1 VSAFRFFRLGLTALY
16 GVMLIPAVFVFW
28 AACSDY
34 IDRGC
39 PGEGINQC
47 SDAMGTMQIILGF
60 LIIGGSVCLALRAY
74 ERKMVPTKV
83 ELNA

>member
-1 VSAFRFFRLGLTALY
+1 MSIPTAFLG
-16 GVMLIPAVFVFW
+16 W
-28 AACSDY
+28 AAYSDY
-34 IDRGC
+34 SYRGC

-47 SDAMGTMQIILGF
+47 SDAMGTMQIMLGF
-60 LIIGGSVCLALRAY
+60 LIIGGSMCLALRAF